1 MFLTDNAWFP
11 SFSPFKKHPKDL
23 PNKFDLLSQSFDE
36 SLLRRIKALNPPSVT
51 LSWLSQAVEF
61 LCFAH
66 AQADA
71 LISSLKVSSYD
82 ESLSSYLDNCLKV
95 LDVCNSV
102 LVQIERLKQR
112 RLRVN
117 FLPQL
122 LASDLAK
129 AKDFLSRWEIYDSSS
144 SFQVKKRGFQ
154 RDVHDLV
161 RDLAISLDNPPRE
174 KKTTTDGRL
183 VRRTIHAVGLLTV
196 FVADASISM
205 LTGSTGLVE
214 VVRAIPAEFAW
225 ADSFNELAS
234 TVSTQLKQRKDRD
247 KIKGYF
253 GEIDEVE
260 SRIIEVNDLIDSDDK
275 EKLSGTV
282 KELEKVAGS
291 FSEELERFSNGVN
304 GMFNRILSSRNGI
317 LDGMRLGQQKQKDEA
332 KTIPKIFPVNA
343 NGKV

>member
-1 MFLTDNAWFP
+1 MFLTEKAWFP
-11 SFSPFKKHPKDL
+11 SLSPFKKHSKDI

-51 LSWLSQAVEF
+51 LSWLAQAVEF

-71 LISSLKVSSYD
+71 LISSLKVSSFD

-102 LVQIERLKQR
+102 LAQIERLKQR

-117 FLPQL
+117 FLLQL

-129 AKDFLSRWEIYDSSS
+129 AKDFLSRSEIYNSSS

-154 RDVHDLV
+154 RDVDDLV
-161 RDLAISLDNPPRE
+161 RDLAISLDNPPPE

-183 VRRTIHAVGLLTV
+183 VRRTIHAVGLITV

-214 VVRAIPAEFAW
+214 VRAIPAEFPW

-234 TVSTQLKQRKDRD
+234 TVSTQLKQRKGGGD

-260 SRIIEVNDLIDSDDK
+260 SRIIEVQDVIDSDDK

-291 FSEELERFSNGVN
+291 FSEELEHFSNGVN

-317 LDGMRLGQQKQKDEA
+317 LDGMRLGQQKQKTEA
-332 KTIPKIFPVNA
+332 KTIPKTFPVNA
-343 NGKV
+343 GGEM